1 MAVSK
6 ITVVFPYSVETLWD
20 IVTNLEDTSWRSDLS
35 KVEILSE
42 TCFIEYTKSGYSTR
56 FTVTANKPL
65 HLWEF
70 DMENRNMVGHWSG
83 LFTAVDEGVRV
94 TFTEQVEAKRRWM
107 KPFVP
112 GYLKR
117 QQALYIANLWRKL
130 SE

>member
-1 MAVSK
+1 MGWVESRR
-6 ITVVFPYSVETLWD
+6 YS
-20 IVTNLEDTSWRSDLS
+20 
-35 KVEILSE
+35 
-42 TCFIEYTKSGYSTR
+42 FAPAY
-56 FTVTANKPL
+56 
-65 HLWEF
+65 
-70 DMENRNMVGHWSG
+70 NRNMVGRWSG